1 MLFFFFLQ
9 WSKPFFP
16 EWVCLIM
23 CMWIYKYINLHKHT
37 HTYIYTYIQN
47 KIRNTFFFS
56 SVSVLH
62 FEKVEKN
69 SIESWYE
76 YWTIFFAVQQ
86 FINHVLVEAKMTLFP
101 DVSTGFFLMLQDL
114 KNKANKSPPKHTTSS
129 VQCQA
134 PCCHVQYMLSP
145 KYRCAGLQT
154 LLSRLI
160 QTQKWCPLCTVRSWC
175 PSKQEWQSGTVA
187 TVALPDN
194 LMHHWQHL
202 FPGFPALSSLCLFPC
217 FKSFFAHL
225 IQKIALNFHCFG
237 PSGSSSTTRLS
248 RKRR

>member
-1 MLFFFFLQ
+1 MLFFFFMQ

-16 EWVCLIM
+16 EWVYLIM
-23 CMWIYKYINLHKHT
+23 CTWIYKYINLHKHT
-37 HTYIYTYIQN
+37 RTHIYIYTYIQN

-62 FEKVEKN
+62 FKKVEKN
-69 SIESWYE
+69 SIQSWYE
-76 YWTIFFAVQQ
+76 YWTIFFAIQQ

-114 KNKANKSPPKHTTSS
+114 KNKAKKSPKKHTTSS

-175 PSKQEWQSGTVA
+175 PSKREWQSGTVA

-194 LMHHWQHL
+194 LML
-202 FPGFPALSSLCLFPC
+202 ISSSICFLAFLLSPAC
-217 FKSFFAHL
+217 FCSH
-225 IQKIALNFHCFG
+225 ALN
-237 PSGSSSTTRLS
+237 PSLLA
-248 RKRR
+248 